1 MKFAEDYNKDQ
12 YQITAY
18 DNESVRVNNK
28 AFNKG
33 FIVTPNHFIH
43 DWQPQ
48 KYTDLSATDLD
59 ILFDLKPSVILLGTG
74 TQQIFPPKDVYLAF
88 IKSGIGFEIMNT
100 QAACRTFNILMAEDR
115 NVAAAMFTH

>member
-12 YQITAY
+12 YQITGY

-28 AFNKG
+28 AFSNG

-48 KYTDLSATDLD
+48 LYTDLNATDLD

-74 TQQIFPPKDVYLAF
+74 AKQIFPPKEIYRALV
-88 IKSGIGFEIMNT
+88 KSGIGFEIMDT

-115 NVAAAMFTH
+115 DVAAAMFTH